1 MLSKIQSYLVIS
13 AIIAILGITIYSA
26 FFGPSAE
33 LNSAIKELKIARE
46 EIAKTQQN
54 LDSILSNTQTVLDR
68 NAGFK
73 NYIHAVDSIV
83 KASDAISRSRESK
96 YLQSL
101 NKLEKSITH
110 LKSDLAK
117 FNDKLPEPEN
127 GEMETK

>member
-1 MLSKIQSYLVIS
+1 MLTKYQSYLVIS
-13 AIIAILGITIYSA
+13 AIIAILGLTVYSS

-33 LNSAIKELKIARE
+33 LNSAIKDLKNARE

-54 LDSILSNTQTVLDR
+54 LDSILVQTQTVLDR

-127 GEMETK
+127 GEMESK

>member
-1 MLSKIQSYLVIS
+1 MLNKYQSYLVIS
-13 AIIAILGITIYSA
+13 AIIAILGITVYSA

-33 LNSAIKELKIARE
+33 LNSAIKDLKSARE
-46 EIAKTQQN
+46 EIAKTQLN
-54 LDSILSNTQTVLDR
+54 LDSILTNTQAVMDR
-68 NAGFK
+68 NASFK

-83 KASDAISRSRESK
+83 KVSDAISRSRENK

-101 NKLEKSITH
+101 NKLEKSIIH

-127 GEMETK
+127 GEMESK

>member
-1 MLSKIQSYLVIS
+1 MFTKHQSYLVIS

-33 LNSAIKELKIARE
+33 LNSAIKDLKSARE

-54 LDSILSNTQTVLDR
+54 LDSILTNTQAVMDR
-68 NAGFK
+68 NTSFK

-83 KASDAISRSRESK
+83 KVSDAISRSRENK

-101 NKLEKSITH
+101 NKLEKSITY

-127 GEMETK
+127 GEMESK

>member
-1 MLSKIQSYLVIS
+1 MNNKLLYFFGTVLT
-13 AIIAILGITIYSA
+13 ALLGLNIYS
-26 FFGPSAE
+26 FFSGGSNE
-33 LNSAIKELKIARE
+33 LNSAIKDLKNARE

-54 LDSILSNTQTVLDR
+54 LDSILVHSQAVLDR

-83 KASDAISRSRESK
+83 KASDAISRSRETK

-101 NKLEKSITH
+101 NKLEKSINH

>member
-1 MLSKIQSYLVIS
+1 MLNKYQSYLVIS
-13 AIIAILGITIYSA
+13 AIIAILGITVYSA

-33 LNSAIKELKIARE
+33 LNSAIKDLKSARE

-54 LDSILSNTQTVLDR
+54 LDSILTNTQAVIDR
-68 NAGFK
+68 NASFK

-83 KASDAISRSRESK
+83 KVSDAISRSRENK

-101 NKLEKSITH
+101 NKLEKSIIH

-127 GEMETK
+127 GKMESK

>member
-1 MLSKIQSYLVIS
+1 MLTKYQSYLVIS
-13 AIIAILGITIYSA
+13 AIIAILGLTVYSA
-26 FFGPSAE
+26 FRGPSAE
-33 LNSAIKELKIARE
+33 LNSAIKDLKNARE

-54 LDSILSNTQTVLDR
+54 LDSILSNTQTVIDR

-101 NKLEKSITH
+101 NKLEKSITY

-127 GEMETK
+127 GEMESK

>member
-1 MLSKIQSYLVIS
+1 MLNKYQSYLVIS
-13 AIIAILGITIYSA
+13 AIIAILGITVYSA

-33 LNSAIKELKIARE
+33 LNSAIKDLKSARE

-54 LDSILSNTQTVLDR
+54 LDSILTNTQAVIDR
-68 NAGFK
+68 NASFK

-83 KASDAISRSRESK
+83 KVSDAISRSRENK

-101 NKLEKSITH
+101 NKLEKSIIH

-127 GEMETK
+127 GEMESK